1 MFASSLKPKSDA
13 SEKNLGL
20 ATIRTA
26 LHWRIDDVIWCV
38 ETRRFVLRLH
48 ASSHPFLDAFRLT
61 HVWVRHSGP
70 ARAPHCTHANPRAV
84 KWPHAAPTCASPM
97 SRQAP
102 DPACKSWTVS
112 LVPAPERAC
121 VMSVM

>member
-61 HVWVRHSGP
+61 HCGSGTQALP
-70 ARAPHCTHANPRAV
+70 ALPIAPM
-84 KWPHAAPTCASPM
+84 PTPG
-97 SRQAP
+97 
-102 DPACKSWTVS
+102 
-112 LVPAPERAC
+112 L
-121 VMSVM
+121 